1 MHMQVHTRIRPC
13 STEASAPQV
22 LSFTIITPSLPTSI
36 KYAQFIESVITAT
49 AAKGQVECTVVTCW
63 YGPGEQF
70 WTSDY
75 FCEGDHLPDPCACI
89 SHFNIQLVE
98 DWNMDA
104 GSYTFVKLDPS
115 NPDHKK
121 MVNEYLLWEGEF
133 GKEVA
138 DGKIFK

>member
-1 MHMQVHTRIRPC
+1 
-13 STEASAPQV
+13 
-22 LSFTIITPSLPTSI
+22 
-36 KYAQFIESVITAT
+36 
-49 AAKGQVECTVVTCW
+49 
-63 YGPGEQF
+63 
-70 WTSDY
+70 
-75 FCEGDHLPDPCACI
+75 
-89 SHFNIQLVE
+89 VE

>member
-1 MHMQVHTRIRPC
+1 M
-13 STEASAPQV
+13 
-22 LSFTIITPSLPTSI
+22 
-36 KYAQFIESVITAT
+36 
-49 AAKGQVECTVVTCW
+49 
-63 YGPGEQF
+63 
-70 WTSDY
+70 
-75 FCEGDHLPDPCACI
+75 PDPFACI